1 MKSIVLLL
9 VQTRWSCPRRVRIPA
24 QHSMLAPTTDDF
36 PHAPFSCGEIRSD
49 DVNLWRN
56 QE

>member
-24 QHSMLAPTTDDF
+24 QHSTLASTTDDF